1 MKQHCAFLIKLLSVT
16 FLLLNVCDA
25 QKIVAQ
31 EVISR
36 EILPKKEKIQSTIVH
51 AEDTSRALNELII
64 STEKLSSFHPSAR
77 VLSVINSEEITK
89 VPAEN
94 IQDLLRY
101 VRGADTRSRG
111 AEGVQADINVLGG
124 TFDQTIVLI
133 NGINFSDPQTGHH
146 SLNIPIEISQIE
158 RIEILQGPGAWS
170 GSSSAFSGAINIVT
184 KDAHRNELTASLT
197 AGEYGFF
204 KGAANISFVSG
215 SISGQVGGG
224 YSGSGGYSENTDFKI
239 GNFFTSVTYRP
250 VKGHTLSFSGG
261 FQSKNFG
268 AASFYTPAYP
278 EQYEETKVL
287 LSSLEYALRKDR
299 WQIRVSL
306 YNRVHYDRFEL
317 FRFESPGWYTGHNY
331 HRSNVTG
338 ASAEVALSWG
348 EKGITV
354 AGAEYRNESILS
366 SVIGDPLYRPV
377 RAIFEEEIFYSK
389 GKVRHTPGL
398 YLKHIVQISNL
409 RLTAGLLAGNTI
421 TAAPQGESS
430 AGSSRTGICA
440 GLAAEYKITPRTELN
455 GWVNNSYRN
464 PTFTDLYYKSPNQTG
479 NAGLKPEEAVAAQIG
494 FKFSGERFNAGVSV
508 FYRHGY
514 RIIDWTRDSGSDQW
528 SAGNHT
534 NVNSEGVELSW
545 DYRPGGFIN
554 NLGMNY
560 AYLNVIKESAAEHSL
575 YATDFLRHRASLYF
589 DHKIF
594 GRVKARWDLNYRK
607 REGSYL
613 DVSNNEVPYKG
624 FLLADVKIIYALGM
638 TSIYVEAS
646 NLSDTGYM
654 HIGNI
659 PQPGRWIKCGVNL
672 VL

>member
-1 MKQHCAFLIKLLSVT
+1 MRLYCVYSGQLLSATFLI
-16 FLLLNVCDA
+16 LNLC
-25 QKIVAQ
+25 VAQ
-31 EVISR
+31 EIR
-36 EILPKKEKIQSTIVH
+36 AQEILPKEDITKCNIVQ
-51 AEDTSRALNELII
+51 AKDTARALNELII

-77 VLSVINSEEITK
+77 VLSAINSEEITK

-111 AEGVQADINVLGG
+111 AEGVQADINILGG

-184 KDAHRNELTASLT
+184 KDAHRNELIASFT
-197 AGEYGFF
+197 GGEYGYF
-204 KGAANISFVSG
+204 KSAANMSFVAG
-215 SISGQVGGG
+215 SLSGQMGGG

-239 GNFFTSVTYRP
+239 GNFFTSLTYRP
-250 VKGHTLSFSGG
+250 VKGHTISFSGG

-287 LSSLEYALRKDR
+287 LSSLEYTVRKDR
-299 WQIRVSL
+299 WQIRLSL
-306 YNRVHYDRFEL
+306 YGRVHYDRFEL
-317 FRFESPGWYTGHNY
+317 FRNEYPEWYTGHNY
-331 HRSNVTG
+331 HRSNITG
-338 ASAEVALSWG
+338 ASAEVDYSWG
-348 EKGITV
+348 RKGITI
-354 AGAEYRNESILS
+354 AGAEYRNESIFS
-366 SVIGDPLYRPV
+366 SVIGDPLHKPV
-377 RAIFEEEIFYSK
+377 RAIFEENIFYSK
-389 GKVRHTPGL
+389 GKVRQTPGL

-409 RLTAGLLAGNTI
+409 RLTGGLLVGHTI
-421 TAAPQGESS
+421 TASPQGQSTPCS
-430 AGSSRTGICA
+430 VHTGLCA

-494 FKFSGERFNAGVSV
+494 FKYSVEHFKTGISV
-508 FYRHGY
+508 FYRYGY
-514 RIIDWTRDSGSDQW
+514 RIIDWTRESGSDQW
-528 SAGNHT
+528 TAGNHT
-534 NVNSEGVELSW
+534 NVSSNGIELSW
-545 DYRPGGFIN
+545 DYCPGEGFIN

-560 AYLNVIKESAAEHSL
+560 AYTNVIKESATEHSL

-613 DVSNNEVPYKG
+613 DVSNIEIPYKG
-624 FLLADVKIIYALGM
+624 FLLADVKIIYALERV
-638 TSIYVEAS
+638 SLYVEAS

-659 PQPGRWIKCGVNL
+659 PQPGRWVKCGVNF
-672 VL
+672 VLR